1 MINYSHICEKVIANT
16 ITIGIVVVI
25 LRYGSV
31 EITRNLYMGST
42 VTKYA
47 FKF

>member
-1 MINYSHICEKVIANT
+1 MIDYSYICENVIANT

-25 LRYGSV
+25 LLHGGV
-31 EITRNLYMGST
+31 EVTRVMHIGST